1 MVYAKA
7 SALGLLLALLAVTG
21 ATSAALN
28 EAHGCKTLEHQGS
41 ASQSGCLNC
50 DDDGQCRKCS
60 GVIIYGSRECA
71 DSCPEGYQEEWS
83 TLVDYMGRL
92 CKQTGP
98 WWLEDGVGLTGRRL
112 AVVVGTCSGLF
123 ISFLLICG
131 AFVYIRCW
139 KAQQSNTD
147 SCKNSATPVDSAG
160 YGFSHRYP
168 QLAWGNDEIERQE
181 FLQHLGALQP
191 DAHIFLAMLND
202 TRRKFRKIHMKNG
215 KADSRCKAYRVVLRD
230 LCRILALLNQK
241 DFQNMTIP
249 TDWKK
254 LLSWGERVL
263 KRYKKQHCLV
273 ATTLVKEPAKIL
285 QLQIQVHCEPPK
297 DSCERKSSELVSFQP
312 NGKIQNVGLP
322 KTPNSEGSTKISN
335 GDSSFIGNHH
345 FLTAMRQEL
354 LPSRPTKVVD
364 MVDEEGVTQ
373 GDPEEYCSNDY
384 GSTSSYQAP
393 IPSEWT
399 RNIHWGFDVDDEFVP
414 LGHRP
419 QDEITTEL

>member
-1 MVYAKA
+1 MVCAKA
-7 SALGLLLALLAVTG
+7 SSLGLLWALLALSG
-21 ATSAALN
+21 AIPAAIN
-28 EAHGCKTLEHQGS
+28 EAHGCKIAQQEGATS
-41 ASQSGCLNC
+41 ASQCLNC
-50 DDDGQCRKCS
+50 DADGRCRKCS

-71 DSCPEGYQEEWS
+71 DSCPRGYQEEWS

-92 CKQTGP
+92 CKESGP

-112 AVVVGTCSGLF
+112 AVVVGTCSGLL
-123 ISFLLICG
+123 ISLLLICG
-131 AFVYIRCW
+131 AFVYIKCW
-139 KAQQSNTD
+139 RSQQPNTD
-147 SCKNSATPVDSAG
+147 SCKNSSTPVDSAG

-168 QLAWGNDEIERQE
+168 QLAWDEIERQE
-181 FLQHLGALQP
+181 FLQQLRALQP

-215 KADSRCKAYRVVLRD
+215 KADSRCKAYRAVLRD

-241 DFQNMTIP
+241 DFQNMTLP

-273 ATTLVKEPAKIL
+273 ATALVKEPSKIL
-285 QLQIQVHCEPPK
+285 QMQIQVHCEPPK
-297 DSCERKSSELVSFQP
+297 DSCERKCSELVSFQP
-312 NGKIQNVGLP
+312 NGKIQHDGLP
-322 KTPNSEGSTKISN
+322 KTPGSEGSTKITN
-335 GDSSFIGNHH
+335 GDSPFIGSPH

-354 LPSRPTKVVD
+354 LPGRPAIVVD
-364 MVDEEGVTQ
+364 MVDEEGMTH
-373 GDPEEYCSNDY
+373 GDQEEHCSHGY
-384 GSTSSYQAP
+384 GITSSFHTP
-393 IPSEWT
+393 VPSDWT
-399 RNIHWGFDVDDEFVP
+399 RNNHWGYDDDEFVP